1 MYLLS
6 TKAKSSS
13 RKKRSSTSEGKA
25 FLQDLRQKVG
35 ATKFDSFLAVQGDV
49 GLMFAIDD
57 TGSMGNEIEAAKKIA
72 KDIIN
77 YRERKVP
84 IKEYILSP
92 FNDPY
97 PCE

>member
-1 MYLLS
+1 MHLLS
-6 TKAKSSS
+6 TKAKSSG
-13 RKKRSSTSEGKA
+13 RKKRTSTSEGKT
-25 FLQDLRQKVG
+25 FLQDLRKKVG
-35 ATKFDSFLAVQGDV
+35 AIKFDSFLAVQGDV

-57 TGSMGNEIEAAKKIA
+57 TGSMSDEIQAAKKFA

-77 YRERKVP
+77 YNRSFP
-84 IKEYILSP
+84 ITEYILSP

>member
-25 FLQDLRQKVG
+25 FLQGLRKKVG
-35 ATKFDSFLAVQGDV
+35 ATKFDSFLAVHGDV
-49 GLMFAIDD
+49 GVMFAIDD
-57 TGSMGNEIEAAKKIA
+57 TGSMGGEIQAVKKIA
-72 KDIIN
+72 NDIIN
-77 YRERKVP
+77 YKRKVP

>member
-1 MYLLS
+1 MHLLS

-13 RKKRSSTSEGKA
+13 RKKRSSTSVGKA
-25 FLQDLRQKVG
+25 FLLDLRKKIGG
-35 ATKFDSFLAVQGDV
+35 AKFDGFLAVQGDV

-57 TGSMGNEIEAAKKIA
+57 TGSMRAEIQAAKKIA
-72 KDIIN
+72 KDIIT
-77 YRERKVP
+77 YKRKFP
-84 IKEYILSP
+84 ITEYILSP

>member
-6 TKAKSSS
+6 TKAKSSG
-13 RKKRSSTSEGKA
+13 RKKRTSTSEGKT
-25 FLQDLRQKVG
+25 FLQDLRKKVG

-57 TGSMGNEIEAAKKIA
+57 TGSMSGEIQAAKKIA
-72 KDIIN
+72 KDIIYYN
-77 YRERKVP
+77 RTVP

>member
-13 RKKRSSTSEGKA
+13 RNKRTSTSEGKT
-25 FLQDLRQKVG
+25 FLQDLRKKVG
-35 ATKFDSFLAVQGDV
+35 AIKFDRFLTVQGDV

-57 TGSMGNEIEAAKKIA
+57 TGSMSGEIQAAKKFA
-72 KDIIN
+72 KDIVN
-77 YRERKVP
+77 YNRSFP
-84 IKEYILSP
+84 ITEYILSP

>member
-1 MYLLS
+1 MHLLS
-6 TKAKSSS
+6 SKAKSSG
-13 RKKRSSTSEGKA
+13 RKKRSSTSEGKT
-25 FLQDLRQKVG
+25 FLQDLRKKVG

-49 GLMFAIDD
+49 GLMFAMDD
-57 TGSMGNEIEAAKKIA
+57 TGSMSGVIQAVKKIA

-77 YRERKVP
+77 YKRKVP

>member
-25 FLQDLRQKVG
+25 FLQDLRKKVG
-35 ATKFDSFLAVQGDV
+35 GAKFDSFLAVQGDV

-57 TGSMGNEIEAAKKIA
+57 TGSMHDEIQAAKKIA

-77 YRERKVP
+77 YKRRFP
-84 IKEYILSP
+84 ITEYILSP

>member
-1 MYLLS
+1 MHLLS
-6 TKAKSSS
+6 TKAKSSG
-13 RKKRSSTSEGKA
+13 RKKRTSTSEGKA
-25 FLQDLRQKVG
+25 FLQDLRKKVG
-35 ATKFDSFLAVQGDV
+35 ASKFDSFLAVQGDV

-57 TGSMGNEIEAAKKIA
+57 TGSMSGVIQAAKKIA

-77 YRERKVP
+77 YKRKVP

>member
-6 TKAKSSS
+6 TKAKSSG

-25 FLQDLRQKVG
+25 FLQDLRKKVG

-57 TGSMGNEIEAAKKIA
+57 TGSMHDEIQAAKKFA
-72 KDIIN
+72 KDIVN
-77 YRERKVP
+77 YNRSFP
-84 IKEYILSP
+84 IMEYILSP